1 VFLYEES
8 VPYGCMRVLIAI
20 APAMYSETLTH
31 VLKVRRPSIEIKAVD
46 PSGLDRQMDLFK
58 PDLLISE
65 ETSSGAGYRAISR
78 VEILYNHT
86 MDAQVQV
93 DEKHSRMI
101 DDIQLEELLAI
112 VDETQEFISRDSTTT
127 S

>member
-1 VFLYEES
+1 
-8 VPYGCMRVLIAI
+8 MRVLIAI

-46 PSGLDRQMDLFK
+46 PSGLDRQMDLFT

-65 ETSSGAGYRAISR
+65 ETSSGANYRAISR